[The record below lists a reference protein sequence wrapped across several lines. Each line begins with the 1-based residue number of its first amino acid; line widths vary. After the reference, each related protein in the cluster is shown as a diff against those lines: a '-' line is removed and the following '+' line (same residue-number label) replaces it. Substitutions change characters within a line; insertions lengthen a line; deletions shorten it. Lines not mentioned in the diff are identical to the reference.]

1 MKMHVVDYGTYYF
14 AFASQNDA
22 IQLTKLLAKA
32 QIVERIWEAKDK
44 QFKEGT
50 RHKDDPTLMFN
61 VQVHPSKP
69 PEPEQKTQ
77 KALAL
82 PTPKRGTILCI
93 CEKSYVA
100 PKETCPHCGRPF
112 SESHNR
118 THSDKQTTKN
128 TTPNLRLL

>member
-1 MKMHVVDYGTYYF
+1 MHVVDYSAYYF

-32 QIVERIWEAKDK
+32 QIVERIWEAKGK
-44 QFKEGT
+44 EFKAGM
-50 RHKDDPTLMFN
+50 RHDADPTLMFN
-61 VQVHPSKP
+61 VTVYPSKP
-69 PEPEQKTQ
+69 PKPEPKPQ

-82 PTPKRGTILCI
+82 PKPKRGTILCI

-100 PKETCPHCGRPF
+100 PRESCPSCGRPF

-118 THSDKQTTKN
+118 THSSTATQTSLK
-128 TTPNLRLL
+128 LEGGAK

>member
-1 MKMHVVDYGTYYF
+1 MKMHVVDFSAYYF
-14 AFASQNDA
+14 AFTSKTDA
-22 IQLTKLLAKA
+22 VQLLNLLAKA
-32 QIVERIWEAKDK
+32 KIVDRIWEARGK
-44 QFKEGT
+44 QFTEAKEQ
-50 RHKDDPTLMFN
+50 KYDEASLMFN
-61 VQVHPSKP
+61 VEVIPTRPPK
-69 PEPEQKTQ
+69 PEPK

-118 THSDKQTTKN
+118 THSDKPTTPN